1 MKSIYIDK
9 DKLLTMTL
17 PNQFKKENIQ
27 NILIYHYVEE
37 LISDFTDYSN
47 ENFFDEDITLT
58 ELPFLL
64 RIRFVD
70 KSTQKDL
77 VRLFKVSDGYA
88 SKILRKFEDKGYIKR
103 KEDPQS
109 RRRKI
114 VELTDK
120 GTEKTDEILNHINEW
135 ETQHAYKM
143 SPDEMESLKNL
154 LFKFLNWIEKKE
166 VKNMPVV
173 RITANPNI
181 SLENKRK
188 MTEEVCKIVADAYD
202 LPIEAITIIIDPIPV
217 ENIGSGGK
225 LLVDKL

>member
-47 ENFFDEDITLT
+47 ESFFDEDITLT

-135 ETQHAYKM
+135 EMQHASKM

-154 LFKFLNWIEKKE
+154 LFRFLN
-166 VKNMPVV
+166 
-173 RITANPNI
+173 
-181 SLENKRK
+181 
-188 MTEEVCKIVADAYD
+188 
-202 LPIEAITIIIDPIPV
+202 
-217 ENIGSGGK
+217 
-225 LLVDKL
+225 